1 MKILQINVTYKQGST
16 GYIVH
21 NIHSELLKE
30 GYDSLSSYGRGKK
43 VKGDSGVSRHSNLF
57 SSFIDLSISRMFG
70 LIGYASILPTR
81 KLLKLIQTKAPD
93 IIHLHNIHGYHLNFQ
108 LLFTFLKK
116 FDKPVVITLHDEFLY
131 TGKCAYAL
139 DCSKFK
145 SSCQNC
151 PQLREYPK
159 TWFFDFSTRM
169 HKNKIN
175 LINSIGDLTLVVPSE
190 WSLTRL
196 KSSLLRSTNS
206 QVILNGVNKGIFK
219 YIEGIPSGLRE
230 FNYFSHFFISV
241 INDFDDPRKGF
252 SWLLRIAKG
261 LVKSNAGIIVV
272 GEGRIPNNVP
282 SNMIFL
288 GRINDPNN
296 LAHLYSYSEALIML
310 SSVET
315 FGMVC
320 LEAAS
325 CGTKTIGFDAGGV
338 KEAASE
344 NSVLFDY
351 GDERIISFLD
361 SVEPTINK
369 KDINVIVDGSEV
381 NQTMEQNYLRLY
393 KEIFYAQQS

>member
-1 MKILQINVTYKQGST
+1 MKVLQINVTYKQGST

-21 NIHSELLKE
+21 IIHNELIKE
-30 GYDSLSSYGRGKK
+30 GFDSLSSYGRGNKI
-43 VKGDSGVSRHSNLF
+43 KGESKVSRHSNLF

-81 KLLKLIQTKAPD
+81 KLLKLIQSKAPD
-93 IIHLHNIHGYHLNFQ
+93 IIHLHNIHGYHLNFH
-108 LLFTFLKK
+108 LLFRFLKK

-145 SSCQNC
+145 TNCQNC
-151 PQLREYPK
+151 PQLQEYPK
-159 TWFFDFSTRM
+159 TWFFDFSKKM
-169 HKNKIN
+169 HKDKIN
-175 LINSIGDLTLVVPSE
+175 LINAIDNLTFVVPSE
-190 WSLTRL
+190 WSLARL

-206 QVILNGVNKGIFK
+206 RVILNGVNKGIFR
-219 YIEGIPSGLRE
+219 YIEGLPLGLRDH
-230 FNYFSHFFISV
+230 NNFSHFFIAV

-252 SWLLRIAKG
+252 SWLVRIAEG

-272 GEGRIPNNVP
+272 GDGRIPKNVP

-288 GRINDPNN
+288 GRINDPNK
-296 LAHLYSYSEALIML
+296 LAQLYSCSEALIML
-310 SSVET
+310 STVET

-338 KEAASE
+338 KEAASDD
-344 NSVLFDY
+344 SVFFDY
-351 GDERIISFLD
+351 GDEGIVTFLD
-361 SVEPTINK
+361 SLELTINSIK
-369 KDINVIVDGSEV
+369 TKNNIDDIDVT
-381 NQTMEQNYLRLY
+381 QTMQQNYIQLY
-393 KEIFYAQQS
+393 REIFYAQQH